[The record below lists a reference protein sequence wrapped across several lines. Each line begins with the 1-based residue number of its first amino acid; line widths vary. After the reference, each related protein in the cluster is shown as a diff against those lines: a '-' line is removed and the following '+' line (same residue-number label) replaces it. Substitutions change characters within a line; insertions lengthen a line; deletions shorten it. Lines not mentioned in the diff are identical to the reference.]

1 MYDITEIRDIHLEIT
16 NKCQAR
22 CPMCARRTQGGPIN
36 PNMVL
41 DEIDLETFKKWFD
54 ESFISQLWNLY
65 MCGNLGDPVV
75 AQDTLEIF
83 KYIRSVNSTI
93 TLSMHTNGSARD
105 LKWWKELAKLNVT
118 VIFGID
124 GLEDTHKL
132 YRVDT
137 DWSKIIKNAQAFIEA
152 GGLAEWHMLV
162 FEHNEHQ
169 IEQCKELSTEIGFK
183 NFVSKH
189 TARIVN
195 GECNA
200 LTVDGTVTHILRP
213 ASTNKNV
220 SAPVSNLPPSTISC
234 KAIKYKQIYISAN
247 GNVSPCCWLAMTHKS
262 PTQDRKLDYIDKI
275 GMYPTLKEQS
285 LLEIFESNYFNK
297 IDNTLDNNPLK
308 ECSRQ
313 CGVIDRLASQF
324 SS

>member
-41 DEIDLETFKKWFD
+41 DEINLETFKKWFN

-83 KYIRSVNSTI
+83 KYIRSINSTM

-183 NFVSKH
+183 NFVYKH
-189 TARIVN
+189 TARMVN

-262 PTQDRKLDYIDKI
+262 STQDRKLDYIDKI

-313 CGVIDRLASQF
+313 CGVVDRLASQF
-324 SS
+324 NL